1 MSGEIEVQITDN
13 QNQNPPNNEAPVSI
27 VETDGET
34 HVHVGEEKSSGGNR
48 SRDDEE
54 RWRRAEE
61 SQNRLA
67 AGFDELRSRLSG
79 GGVPPSQVPSSTAAD
94 PWKSQEDA
102 LSERE
107 RALGIQWEAHK
118 AARSLTPQLLTEFDQ
133 KSREIQQERINIATN
148 RALSNMMPR
157 VLAATQQQQFRNE
170 FADVQDHPNAS
181 RWARGHYDIL
191 LSQGAPDSPETV
203 RKAMNAARAQF
214 RLGNFRMDPT
224 DHDRNQL
231 TGVSGTNRRTSDSKS
246 TVVKMGKAEKGMAM
260 EMYGDRFNGDEKK
273 AYAQWARGPGARA
286 QKAAQ
291 AARRRSSNGW

>member
-1 MSGEIEVQITDN
+1 MPDDIEVQITDN
-13 QNQNPPNNEAPVSI
+13 QNQNPSNNEPPVSI
-27 VETDGET
+27 VESDGDT
-34 HVHVGEEKSSGGNR
+34 LVHVGEDKPSGGR
-48 SRDDEE
+48 TRDDEE
-54 RWRRAEE
+54 RWRRAEDN
-61 SQNRLA
+61 QNRLA

-79 GGVPPSQVPSSTAAD
+79 GSQPQHSSSPSAPD

-148 RALSNMMPR
+148 RALNNMMPQ
-157 VLAATQQQQFRNE
+157 VLQATQQQQFRNE
-170 FADVQDHPNAS
+170 FSDVHNNPNAN

-191 LSQGAPDSPETV
+191 VAQGAPDSPETV
-203 RKAMNAARAQF
+203 RKAMNAARVQF
-214 RLGNFRMDPT
+214 RIGNFRMDPT

-231 TGVSGTNRRTSDSKS
+231 TGVSGTNRRTPDSKS

-273 AYAQWARGPGARA
+273 AYAQWARGIGVRA

-291 AARRRSSNGW
+291 AARRRSASGW